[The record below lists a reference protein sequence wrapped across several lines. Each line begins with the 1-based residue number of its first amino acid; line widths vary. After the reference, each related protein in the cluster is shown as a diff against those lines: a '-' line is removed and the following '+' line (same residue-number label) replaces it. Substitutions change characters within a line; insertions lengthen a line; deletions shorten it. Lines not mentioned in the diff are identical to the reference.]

1 MRTKLETLEVTS
13 PLDHNLEAVLPGLHT
28 RLSSMQREMALGFS
42 EVKTWQLGID
52 AYMQHTT
59 LMVQQSQAAAAQ
71 LVQIASTMI
80 GWGGGTG
87 GGAGQASPAPLVNSQ
102 RQSQRQGADDENDD
116 NDDNDDNNFGKAKRH
131 QMIKRHQSLFTIYYE
146 WYGLDSSKDQPI
158 VGGFAKCEEIFKSSW
173 RKNHTDAEKKHFSRL
188 RKIIQGLQKK
198 AVTEGS
204 DMAEVVDIL
213 DPIFQKDCKKAMS
226 KMVDWMLQQAL
237 IPQGKR
243 RATA

>member
-1 MRTKLETLEVTS
+1 
-13 PLDHNLEAVLPGLHT
+13 
-28 RLSSMQREMALGFS
+28 MQREMALGFS

-52 AYMQHTT
+52 AYMQQTT

-102 RQSQRQGADDENDD
+102 RQSQRQGAGDE

-158 VGGFAKCEEIFKSSW
+158 VGDFGKCEEIFKSSW

-188 RKIIQGLQKK
+188 RKNIQGLQKK

-226 KMVDWMLQQAL
+226 KMVDWMMQQAL
-237 IPQGKR
+237 IPGKR
-243 RATA
+243 RQTVVLLFYPTLESL